1 MKEKLYLFFLLLFVL
16 PSIYGQSLSPS
27 VIALAGGYE
36 KTPSG
41 MSVSWTLGEPI
52 TDPLRSG
59 KVLLTQGFQQPDLKV
74 STGFEDPTFEYE
86 LATFPNPT
94 SNELIMQTNFQQ
106 PIHFR
111 MVDIGGK
118 LIREGQWSVKNVE
131 ETSSLSQGV
140 YAIYFMVD
148 GKVVKSELI
157 SKQ

>member
-1 MKEKLYLFFLLLFVL
+1 MKENLYLFFSLLFFV
-16 PSIYGQSLSPS
+16 PSAFGQSLAPS

-59 KVLLTQGFQQPDLKV
+59 NLLLTQGFQQPDLKV
-74 STGFEDPTFEYE
+74 STGFEDPTFGYE
-86 LATFPNPT
+86 LASFPNPA

-111 MVDIGGK
+111 MVDISGK
-118 LIREGQWSVKNVE
+118 LIREGQWSEKNVVE
-131 ETSSLSQGV
+131 VSALSQGV

-148 GKVVKSELI
+148 GKVVRSELI